1 MRFLKETH
9 QYFNENIEYKS
20 VSSWIDQF
28 KKPFPA
34 NMIAGKIAKGDMAV
48 KDKTLAEWD
57 LKRDMMANYG
67 SSGHQAVEY
76 SIKYN
81 KLLDQPNLAFIVE
94 QFNKAINSKNKLY
107 SELIGSD
114 DERKIAGT
122 IDILEALGNKEVNI
136 WDLKFCGDIHKKG
149 HNKLLTPFEDLRDS
163 KLTIYALQLSMYKH
177 LAECMGLKVKKTG
190 ILWWNGK
197 SFDKIMVEPKEK
209 IMEGN
214 VELIRQIDLT
224 KAL

>member
-1 MRFLKETH
+1 MRFLKSSH
-9 QYFNENIEYKS
+9 QYFRGSVEYKP
-20 VSSWIDQF
+20 VSTWIDQF

-34 NMIAGKIAKGDMAV
+34 ETIANKIAKGDMAV
-48 KDKTLAEWD
+48 KKDTLNKWE

-76 SIKYN
+76 FIKYDEMP
-81 KLLDQPNLAFIVE
+81 DQPNLANIVNRFVE
-94 QFNKAINSKNKLY
+94 VIGSDNKLH
-107 SELIGSD
+107 SELIGTD

>member
-1 MRFLKETH
+1 MRFLKSSH
-9 QYFNENIEYKS
+9 QYFRGSVEYKP
-20 VSSWIDQF
+20 VSTWIDQF
-28 KKPFPA
+28 QKPFPA
-34 NMIAGKIAKGDMAV
+34 ELIANKIAKRDGV
-48 KDKTLAEWD
+48 TQEFVLGKWSLKAEMM
-57 LKRDMMANYG
+57 RDYG
-67 SSGHQAVEY
+67 NAGHKAVEY

-163 KLTIYALQLSMYKH
+163 KLTIYRLQLSMYSH
-177 LAECMGLKVKKTG
+177 LAKTMGLKVKSLK
-190 ILWWNGK
+190 ILWWTGTEF
-197 SFDKIMVEPKEK
+197 SVIPLEPINLE
-209 IMEGN
+209 
-214 VELIRQIDLT
+214 
-224 KAL
+224 KALIIK